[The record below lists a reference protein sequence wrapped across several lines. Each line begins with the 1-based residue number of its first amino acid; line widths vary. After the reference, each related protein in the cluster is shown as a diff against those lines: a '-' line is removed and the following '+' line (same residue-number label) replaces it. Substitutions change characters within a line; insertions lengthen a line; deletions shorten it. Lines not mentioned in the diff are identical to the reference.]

1 MASTTTAVQMP
12 PQPNSIIAAGKDKV
26 SEVSPPRAK
35 MRLQKN
41 PAKVLKS
48 PVLPAQDVS
57 YWEAPGDLGG
67 RSPAGVGA
75 GAPRCR
81 KRGYRPPDVRTIFE
95 PPGKDPQGKEER
107 GEGHSFC
114 DGIAGAWCDHCCR
127 YILHSSLVCSDCKYT
142 CHPHCRDLVTLDCH
156 QNGKSVDPP
165 SSLDV
170 GDHSNNNS
178 HPPDVEKERELRTHL
193 SKEEIRQK
201 LELYNSSVTD
211 HLKMTLNPV
220 GSYTGFI
227 KVQMELRRPITVR
240 GPGGSAQSSE
250 DAFYLPKGSINTLH
264 ISSSNTAREV
274 IEALL
279 SKFMVVDNP
288 AKFALY
294 KRICREDQV
303 YVCKLSD
310 GEHPLYL
317 RLLAGPNTD
326 TLSFVLREQQ
336 TGEWDAF
343 SVPELQNFVRILD
356 KEESDHLSSLM
367 RRYATY
373 RKKLEEALQ
382 EQSKPG

>member
-1 MASTTTAVQMP
+1 MP

-95 PPGKDPQGKEER
+95 PPGKDPRGKEER

-127 YILHSSLVCSDCKYT
+127 YILHSSLVCSGPPCSHLRATASKDHAALSRLQAGPQASGQSTGVADCKYT

-178 HPPDVEKERELRTHL
+178 HPPVGPWYFQLLTKSPMATQQCRGAVCYARP
-193 SKEEIRQK
+193 
-201 LELYNSSVTD
+201 
-211 HLKMTLNPV
+211 MTAQGQLQWDEAVIGRHNC
-220 GSYTGFI
+220 TTA
-227 KVQMELRRPITVR
+227 ETV
-240 GPGGSAQSSE
+240 
-250 DAFYLPKGSINTLH
+250 
-264 ISSSNTAREV
+264 
-274 IEALL
+274 
-279 SKFMVVDNP
+279 
-288 AKFALY
+288 
-294 KRICREDQV
+294 
-303 YVCKLSD
+303 
-310 GEHPLYL
+310 
-317 RLLAGPNTD
+317 
-326 TLSFVLREQQ
+326 
-336 TGEWDAF
+336 W
-343 SVPELQNFVRILD
+343 
-356 KEESDHLSSLM
+356 
-367 RRYATY
+367 
-373 RKKLEEALQ
+373 
-382 EQSKPG
+382 